1 MTNIKTLST
10 DIVKAL
16 IATVQDQVT
25 RFPEGTSQHTLQ
37 VNRLKALK
45 VALAISQNESVSKE
59 DLRAALAPLES
70 LISKSEKAL
79 TRLKPNSWQAQRL
92 QNNLDVLEPILE
104 IIRERLNAESTLN

>member
-1 MTNIKTLST
+1 
-10 DIVKAL
+10 
-16 IATVQDQVT
+16 
-25 RFPEGTSQHTLQ
+25 

-79 TRLKPNSWQAQRL
+79 TRLKPNSWQAKRL
-92 QNNLDVLEPILE
+92 KDHLNVLKPILDTVNDH
-104 IIRERLNAESTLN
+104 LK